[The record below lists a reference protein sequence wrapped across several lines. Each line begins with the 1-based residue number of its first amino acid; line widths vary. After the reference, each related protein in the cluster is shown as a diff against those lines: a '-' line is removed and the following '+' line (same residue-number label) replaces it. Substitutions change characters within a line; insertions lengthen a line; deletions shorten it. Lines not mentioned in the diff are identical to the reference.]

1 MEKIDMTY
9 SRKNTTFYTDSELE
23 QIDEDALVNQFQNGD
38 TEAFNPLVLKYQK
51 KIYNLM
57 YQRVR
62 DQETAKD
69 LCQEVFLKAFN
80 ALPNFKGGSAFYS
93 WIYRIAINCSIDFQR
108 QRNRNKV
115 ITFEE
120 LPFEADEVLR
130 MTDSHPSPEQLL
142 NEKELGLIIR
152 KAVKKL
158 PPGQRRVFNL
168 RHRRELAIKEIAALL
183 NRSEG
188 TVKAHLHHAHRQL
201 QGMLLPYLR
210 NEPLEWNGEIQ

>member
-1 MEKIDMTY
+1 MTY
-9 SRKNTTFYTDSELE
+9 TQKTTTFYTDTELE

-108 QRNRNKV
+108 QRNRDKV
-115 ITFEE
+115 LTFEE

-130 MTDSHPSPEQLL
+130 MTDSYPSPERLL
-142 NEKELGLIIR
+142 DEKELGLIIR

-210 NEPLEWNGEIQ
+210 NEPLEWNGEV

>member
-1 MEKIDMTY
+1 MTY
-9 SRKNTTFYTDSELE
+9 TQKTTTFYTDTELE

-108 QRNRNKV
+108 QRNRDKV
-115 ITFEE
+115 LTFEE

-130 MTDSHPSPEQLL
+130 MTDAYPSPERLL
-142 NEKELGLIIR
+142 DEKELGLIIR
-152 KAVKKL
+152 KAVEKL

-210 NEPLEWNGEIQ
+210 NEPLEWNGEV

>member
-1 MEKIDMTY
+1 MTY
-9 SRKNTTFYTDSELE
+9 TAKNITFYTDAELE

-38 TEAFNPLVLKYQK
+38 TAAFNPLVLKYEK

-62 DQETAKD
+62 DRETAKD

-108 QRNRNKV
+108 QRKRDKV
-115 ITFEE
+115 LTFEE
-120 LPFEADEVLR
+120 LPLEADEMLR
-130 MTDSHPSPEQLL
+130 MTDAYPSPDKLL
-142 NEKELGLIIR
+142 DEKELGMIIR

-210 NEPLEWNGEIQ
+210 NEPLEWNGEMQ

>member
-1 MEKIDMTY
+1 MTY
-9 SRKNTTFYTDSELE
+9 SEKNTTFYTDSELE
-23 QIDEDALVNQFQNGD
+23 QIDEVALVNQFQNGD

-108 QRNRNKV
+108 QRNRDKV
-115 ITFEE
+115 LTFEE

-130 MTDSHPSPEQLL
+130 MTDAHPSPERLL
-142 NEKELGLIIR
+142 DEKELGLIIR
-152 KAVKKL
+152 KAVRKL

-201 QGMLLPYLR
+201 QGMLLPYLQ
-210 NEPLEWNGEIQ
+210 NEPLEWNGEIR

>member
-1 MEKIDMTY
+1 MTY
-9 SRKNTTFYTDSELE
+9 TQKSTTFYTDSELE

-38 TEAFNPLVLKYQK
+38 TAAFNPLVLKYQK

-108 QRNRNKV
+108 QRNRDKV
-115 ITFEE
+115 LTFEE

-130 MTDSHPSPEQLL
+130 MTDAHPSPEQLL

-168 RHRRELAIKEIAALL
+168 RYRRELAIKEIAALL

-210 NEPLEWNGEIQ
+210 NEPLEWNGEIR

>member
-1 MEKIDMTY
+1 MTY
-9 SRKNTTFYTDSELE
+9 TQRIPTFYTDTELE

-108 QRNRNKV
+108 QRNRDKV
-115 ITFEE
+115 LTFEE
-120 LPFEADEVLR
+120 LPVEADEVLR
-130 MTDSHPSPEQLL
+130 MTDAHPSPERLL
-142 NEKELGLIIR
+142 DEKELGLIIR

>member
-1 MEKIDMTY
+1 MTY
-9 SRKNTTFYTDSELE
+9 TQKTTTFYTDTELE

-108 QRNRNKV
+108 QRNRDKV
-115 ITFEE
+115 LTFEE

-130 MTDSHPSPEQLL
+130 MTDSYPSPERLL
-142 NEKELGLIIR
+142 DEKELGLIIR

-210 NEPLEWNGEIQ
+210 NEPLEWNGEVR

>member
-1 MEKIDMTY
+1 MTSTEKNI
-9 SRKNTTFYTDSELE
+9 TFYTDAELE
-23 QIDEDALVNQFQNGD
+23 QIDEDALVNRFQSGD

-51 KIYNLM
+51 KIYNLL

-62 DQETAKD
+62 DPETAKD

-108 QRNRNKV
+108 QRNRDKV
-115 ITFEE
+115 LIFEE
-120 LPFEADEVLR
+120 LPLEPDEALR
-130 MTDSHPSPEQLL
+130 MTDSYPSPERFLD
-142 NEKELGLIIR
+142 EKELGLIIR

-210 NEPLEWNGEIQ
+210 NEPLEWNGELQ

>member
-1 MEKIDMTY
+1 MTFTQ
-9 SRKNTTFYTDSELE
+9 KNTTFYTDTELD
-23 QIDEDALVNQFQNGD
+23 QIDEDALVNQFQSGN
-38 TEAFNPLVLKYQK
+38 TEAFNPLVLKYQR

-62 DQETAKD
+62 DQEAAKD

-108 QRNRNKV
+108 QRNRDKV
-115 ITFEE
+115 LTFEE
-120 LPFEADEVLR
+120 LPPEADEVLR
-130 MTDSHPSPEQLL
+130 MTDSYPSPERLL
-142 NEKELGLIIR
+142 DEKELGLIIR
-152 KAVKKL
+152 KAVRKL

-201 QGMLLPYLR
+201 QGMLLPYLQ
-210 NEPLEWNGEIQ
+210 NEPLEWNGEIR

>member
-1 MEKIDMTY
+1 MTY
-9 SRKNTTFYTDSELE
+9 TQKTTTFYTDTELE

-108 QRNRNKV
+108 QRTREKV
-115 ITFEE
+115 LTFEE

-130 MTDSHPSPEQLL
+130 MTDAYPSPERLL
-142 NEKELGLIIR
+142 DEKELGLIIR

-168 RHRRELAIKEIAALL
+168 RHRRELAIKEIAVLL

-210 NEPLEWNGEIQ
+210 NEPLEWNGEV

>member
-1 MEKIDMTY
+1 MTFTQK
-9 SRKNTTFYTDSELE
+9 SITSYTDTELE
-23 QIDEDALVNQFQNGD
+23 QIDEDSLVNQFQSGD
-38 TEAFNPLVLKYQK
+38 TEAFNPLMLKYQK

-108 QRNRNKV
+108 KRNRDKV
-115 ITFEE
+115 LTFEE
-120 LPFEADEVLR
+120 LPPEADEVLR
-130 MTDSHPSPEQLL
+130 MTDDHPSPEQLL
-142 NEKELGLIIR
+142 DEKELGLIIR

>member
-1 MEKIDMTY
+1 MTY
-9 SRKNTTFYTDSELE
+9 TAKNITFYTDAELE

-38 TEAFNPLVLKYQK
+38 TAAFNPLVLKYEK

-62 DQETAKD
+62 DRETAKD

-108 QRNRNKV
+108 QRNRDKV
-115 ITFEE
+115 LTFEE
-120 LPFEADEVLR
+120 LPLEADEMLR
-130 MTDSHPSPEQLL
+130 MTEAHPSPDKLL
-142 NEKELGLIIR
+142 DEKELGLIIQ

-210 NEPLEWNGEIQ
+210 NEPLEWNGEMQ

>member
-1 MEKIDMTY
+1 MTFTP
-9 SRKNTTFYTDSELE
+9 KNTTFYTDVELE
-23 QIDEDALVNQFQNGD
+23 QIDEKALVNQFQNGD
-38 TEAFNPLVLKYQK
+38 TEAFNPLMLKYQK

-108 QRNRNKV
+108 QRNRDKV
-115 ITFEE
+115 LTFEE
-120 LPFEADEVLR
+120 LPLEADEMLK
-130 MTDSHPSPEQLL
+130 MTDSYPSPERLL
-142 NEKELGLIIR
+142 DEKELGLIIR
-152 KAVKKL
+152 KAVRKL

-210 NEPLEWNGEIQ
+210 NEPLEWNQEIR

>member
-1 MEKIDMTY
+1 MEKIDMTFTQK
-9 SRKNTTFYTDSELE
+9 SITAYTDTELE
-23 QIDEDALVNQFQNGD
+23 QIDENALVNQFQNGD

-108 QRNRNKV
+108 KRNRDKV
-115 ITFEE
+115 LTFEE
-120 LPFEADEVLR
+120 LPLEADDVLR
-130 MTDSHPSPEQLL
+130 MTDDYPSPEQLL
-142 NEKELGLIIR
+142 DEKELGLIIR

-188 TVKAHLHHAHRQL
+188 TIKAHLHHAHRQL

-210 NEPLEWNGEIQ
+210 NEPLKWNGEIR